1 LYIGGEWVDSTST
14 GEIPMINP
22 ANEEVF
28 AYAPDTTTEDADH
41 AVAAARKAFDE
52 GPWPNMPVAERIAA
66 LQRLSGLYAE
76 KAGDLAELITTE
88 MGSPIAYSKRM
99 QAPIAKVILE
109 YNIGIAKDYPFEE
122 ERTGRSLPTRVIKK
136 PVGVVAAI
144 TPWNVPQAA
153 MMIKLAPALLA
164 GCTVVAKPGPE
175 TSQDAFAMAELF
187 DTAGFPPGVINIIP
201 AGREIGEY
209 LVAHRGVD
217 HVSFTG
223 SSTAGKHI
231 ATVCGRDLRRYNL
244 ELGGKSALVMLDD
257 ADLEK
262 MVLGMLDQ
270 SLRNSGQ
277 TCLNQTRILVP
288 RSRHDEV
295 VEAICRLMAG
305 LVVGNPMDP
314 DTYMGPMASE
324 AHRQRVENYVRI
336 GVDEGAKIAFGGGR
350 PKGLSKG
357 WYVEP
362 TLFVDVD
369 NSMRIARE
377 EIFGPVLV
385 VIPYDTE
392 SDAVRIA
399 NDSEYGLAGGV
410 WGADPKRAEA
420 VARQLRTSVIFIN
433 GAGGSMDGPLS
444 GYKSSGTGRE
454 LGREGLETYF
464 EYSSLPLI

>member
-1 LYIGGEWVDSTST
+1 
-14 GEIPMINP
+14 
-22 ANEEVF
+22 
-28 AYAPDTTTEDADH
+28 
-41 AVAAARKAFDE
+41 
-52 GPWPNMPVAERIAA
+52 
-66 LQRLSGLYAE
+66 
-76 KAGDLAELITTE
+76 
-88 MGSPIAYSKRM
+88 
-99 QAPIAKVILE
+99 
-109 YNIGIAKDYPFEE
+109 
-122 ERTGRSLPTRVIKK
+122 
-136 PVGVVAAI
+136 
-144 TPWNVPQAA
+144 
-153 MMIKLAPALLA
+153 
-164 GCTVVAKPGPE
+164 
-175 TSQDAFAMAELF
+175 
-187 DTAGFPPGVINIIP
+187 
-201 AGREIGEY
+201 
-209 LVAHRGVD
+209 
-217 HVSFTG
+217 
-223 SSTAGKHI
+223 
-231 ATVCGRDLRRYNL
+231 
-244 ELGGKSALVMLDD
+244 
-257 ADLEK
+257 
-262 MVLGMLDQ
+262 MLDQ

-362 TLFVDVD
+362 TLFV
-369 NSMRIARE
+369 
-377 EIFGPVLV
+377 
-385 VIPYDTE
+385 
-392 SDAVRIA
+392 AVRIA